1 MAKCIFSCS
10 KEIYGVQEG
19 NGGRLMCFLTGVMRI
34 TQKIIAIFAL
44 VKGARIEIQLAGGEL
59 WLTH

>member
-1 MAKCIFSCS
+1 MAKCIFSYS
-10 KEIYGVQEG
+10 KEIQGVQEG
-19 NGGRLMCFLTGVMRI
+19 RGGQSMCFLTGVMRI
-34 TQKIIAIFAL
+34 TPKIIAIFAL